1 MKAYTYLAIFALI
14 ISIAIIAWKP
24 KDSAIKLEIESKI
37 SSTDSL
43 KGTTVNVQNGI
54 VTLAG
59 NLKNREYKIVAEKM
73 AKRSR
78 GVIAVVNKIKI
89 N

>member
-14 ISIAIIAWKP
+14 ISVAIIAWQP
-24 KDSAIKLEIESKI
+24 KDSAIKLEIENRI
-37 SSTDSL
+37 SSTDGL
-43 KGTTVNVQNGI
+43 KGTTVIVQNGI
-54 VTLAG
+54 VTLSG
-59 NLKNREYKIVAEKM
+59 NLKNREYKIVAEKT

-78 GVIAVVNKIKI
+78 GVIAVVNKIEI